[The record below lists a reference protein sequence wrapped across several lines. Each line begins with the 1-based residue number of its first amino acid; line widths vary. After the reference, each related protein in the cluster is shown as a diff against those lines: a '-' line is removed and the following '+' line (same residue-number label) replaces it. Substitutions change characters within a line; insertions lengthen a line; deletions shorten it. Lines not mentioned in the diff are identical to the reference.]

1 MKKKKIIIAVIF
13 LIILTTI
20 CIILLTK
27 RINGTT
33 LEGHWISTE
42 DSLIKTIIEYKDDQ
56 PVYANENIVEYWLE
70 LKKNG
75 KYALYF
81 NDIVDKSRSNYNID
95 AKILETGKYNIDANS
110 KIYFDSD
117 NKNLPSNSASYIW
130 SCEVEN
136 DNLHNCTNYAY
147 EFIKQKSE

>member
-1 MKKKKIIIAVIF
+1 MKKKIV
-13 LIILTTI
+13 IILAILLIVLSIT

-27 RINGTT
+27 RRNGTT

-56 PVYANENIVEYWLE
+56 PVYANENVVEYWLE

-75 KYALYF
+75 KYALYY
-81 NDIVDKSRSNYNID
+81 NDIDDKSRSNYNID
-95 AKILETGKYNIDANS
+95 SKILETGKYNIDSDN

-117 NKNLPSNSASYIW
+117 NKNLPSSSASYIW
-130 SCEVEN
+130 ICEVESE
-136 DNLHNCTNYAY
+136 NLHNCTNYAY
-147 EFIKQKSE
+147 EFVKEK